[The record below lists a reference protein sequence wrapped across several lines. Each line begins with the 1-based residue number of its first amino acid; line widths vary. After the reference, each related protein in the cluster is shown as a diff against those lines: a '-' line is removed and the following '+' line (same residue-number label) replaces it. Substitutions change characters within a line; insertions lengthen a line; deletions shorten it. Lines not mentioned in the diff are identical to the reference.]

1 MKNVDVTFKWRL
13 DRDSEQEQAT
23 ITLDLSGLT
32 EDEFAEYAY
41 ADIIVQAQGKMR
53 AWHKTDGSKEK
64 PWTNGGTYV
73 VKPKGTKV
81 LADPEK
87 IKADAMKALKKLS
100 PEEIA
105 SLLERIG

>member
-23 ITLDLSGLT
+23 ITLDLTGLT
-32 EDEFAEYAY
+32 EEEFAEYAY

-53 AWHKTDGSKEK
+53 AWHKTDQSKEK

-81 LADPEK
+81 VADPEK
-87 IKADAMKALKKLS
+87 IKADVMKALKKLS

-105 SLLERIG
+105 SLLESIG

>member
-1 MKNVDVTFKWRL
+1 MNNVSVSFNWKL
-13 DRDSEQEQAT
+13 DRDDTPKSAT
-23 ITLDLSGLT
+23 ITLDLSALT
-32 EDEFAEYAY
+32 QDDFNEYAY

-53 AWHKTDGSKEK
+53 SWLKTDRSKPA
-64 PWTNGGTYV
+64 PWADGGTYV

-87 IKADAMKALKKLS
+87 IKANVMKALKKLS

-105 SLLERIG
+105 SLLANIG